1 MSENGNQM
9 VVRELFECFGR
20 GDVPGILRLLDEDVD
35 WHIKGPEGV
44 PYFGPRRGH
53 EGALD
58 FFGKLGTSVEM
69 ESFAPETFLAGGD
82 HVVVIGGERGRVRAT
97 GKSFD
102 NDWAMVF
109 TLRGGKIVKFRSHE
123 DTAAVAE
130 AFKGAGQ

>member
-1 MSENGNQM
+1 MSEQDNLR
-9 VVRELFECFGR
+9 VVRSLFESFGS

-35 WHIKGPEGV
+35 WHIKGPASV
-44 PYFGPRRGH
+44 PYFGPRTGH

-58 FFGKLGTSVEM
+58 FFGKLGTNVEF

-82 HVVVIGGERGRVRAT
+82 KVVVIGSERGRVRAT

-109 TLRGGKIVKFRSHE
+109 TVRDGKVTRLRSYE

-130 AFKGAGQ
+130 AFR

>member
-1 MSENGNQM
+1 MSEQDNLR
-9 VVRELFECFGR
+9 VVRGLFESFGR

-35 WHIKGPEGV
+35 WHIKGPAVV

-58 FFGKLGTSVEM
+58 FFGKLGTAVEF
-69 ESFAPETFLAGGD
+69 ERFAPEDFLAGGD
-82 HVVVIGGERGRVRAT
+82 KVVVTGGERGRVRAT

-109 TLRGGKIVKFRSHE
+109 TLRDGKITRFRSHE

-130 AFKGAGQ
+130 AFEQ